1 MNENS
6 KIKKTLSK
14 IKIEYLLVVVFLA
27 VAVLIFFGGGET
39 KRVEGEEAIDC
50 YVNGLEKKLEESF
63 SKVAGA
69 GDVDVII
76 SVKSGMETI
85 VATEKITEGNKV
97 SEAPILVGGKTVTLR
112 EDYPEIVG
120 VIIVTKGADNLSL
133 RMSLINSAS
142 VFLNID
148 KNLIQILKGR

>member
-14 IKIEYLLVVVFLA
+14 IKIEYLLVIVFLA

-39 KRVEGEEAIDC
+39 KRVVGEEDIDC

>member
-14 IKIEYLLVVVFLA
+14 IKIEYLLVIVFLA

-39 KRVEGEEAIDC
+39 KRVEEEAIDC
-50 YVNGLEKKLEESF
+50 YVDGLEKKLEESF